1 VSESAFPPFDE
12 WLIDAADLLAEDD
25 PGPTP
30 WLVDDLIVEGALI
43 AGVGSWKTTKTY
55 GLMEI
60 AISVR
65 TGLPAFG
72 RFAVPNPG
80 PVVFVIEE
88 SGRAALWRRLD
99 ALCRGRGIDP
109 ERLRGLVLA
118 ANAGVKLDDPDWQK
132 RLIDAGQLLEPRL
145 FVFDPLARMKSS
157 RRAENE
163 QTDMADLIEFW
174 RTLRDETGA
183 AVEITHHS
191 GHTGDHMRGTSDLET
206 VWETRLKWER
216 DKTSGVVTLTSE
228 HREAEA
234 GPPFKYRIAWD
245 ETTRTMSLAASE
257 PAPPQRDLVADVVA
271 FLSEH
276 PASVVDEI
284 ASALK
289 KRPSDIRAVFHNNA
303 RFELV
308 PSPPDRRPD
317 AKCWSL
323 TEKVVPD
330 SGTTWDG
337 VAVANPSE
345 NPSADPYTPVG
356 GVGAGRASRNAR
368 PENSSELEEVEQTA
382 AGAVDLERARRFHA
396 KHPPRTNQ
404 TNKQEEDQRP

>member
-30 WLVDDLIVEGALI
+30 YLVDDLIVEGDLI

-60 AISVR
+60 AVSVR

-109 ERLRGLVLA
+109 QKLRGLALA

-132 RLIDAGQLLEPRL
+132 RLIDAGQMLRPRL
-145 FVFDPLARMKSS
+145 FIFDPLARMKNS

-206 VWETRLKWER
+206 VWETRLRWER

-228 HREAEA
+228 HREAEGGA
-234 GPPFKYRIAWD
+234 PFKYRIVWD
-245 ETTRTMSLAASE
+245 ETTRTIRLAATDE
-257 PAPPQRDLVADVVA
+257 GIRDRVRTYLAA
-271 FLSEH
+271 H
-276 PASVVDEI
+276 PD
-284 ASALK
+284 ASAN
-289 KRPSDIRAVFHNNA
+289 AVFEELGGNRQEVLDAVKAVKTEGGTNP
-303 RFELV
+303 LV
-308 PSPPDRRPD
+308 PAGTGRPEHAPSAGTSDPLSSRR
-317 AKCWSL
+317 
-323 TEKVVPD
+323 EEG
-330 SGTTWDG
+330 SGTGSEGAGT
-337 VAVANPSE
+337 NPLV
-345 NPSADPYTPVG
+345 PAASAD
-356 GVGAGRASRNAR
+356 
-368 PENSSELEEVEQTA
+368 
-382 AGAVDLERARRFHA
+382 DLERARAFHA
-396 KHPPRTNQ
+396 KHPPRPDLTS
-404 TNKQEEDQRP
+404 KEEEEL